1 LAQATTYSRC
11 KCTYVASRFVLLLSA
26 MDAIKHAS
34 GPSKMPFQKYQEFL
48 NWYNIPFDDKWKQRS
63 WPSKRIMQAP
73 RWCSVDLRDGNQALI
88 NPMNHEKKLRF
99 FLHLVSMGYKEI
111 EIGFPAASQTDFDF
125 SRYIIDNKLIPDD
138 VEIQVLC
145 QCRESL
151 LKKTIEAVAGA
162 KNVILHIYNSTSE
175 LQRRVVFEKPRAG
188 IKAIATEGA
197 TIVKKMADETLVPTG
212 TNVRYEY
219 SPESFTGTELDFALE
234 VCEAV
239 MQILAPKPEDKLIIN
254 LPSTVEMS
262 TPNVYADQI
271 EWMCAHFENRE
282 KVILSLHPHNDR
294 GCGVACAELGIMAGA
309 DRVEGCLFGN
319 GERTGNVCLVTLAMN
334 LFSQGMD
341 PEIDLRDIQASIDV
355 AEYCNEL
362 KVPERF
368 PWSGSLVY
376 TAFSGSHQDAIKKGM
391 AKMALAGED
400 AKWEVPYLPIDP
412 VHIGRSYEAVV
423 RVNAQSGKGGIAY
436 LLEQNYG
443 IILPKE
449 VQMEF
454 SPVIQ
459 AITDKTS
466 AEIKPEKIMEAFTNH
481 YLKQANGYEL
491 KSFEVS
497 SKLAAM
503 MELESRGVTDVP
515 PNLQSELVSICK
527 PLTERADC
535 YQAFLQNFVDLKG
548 PVGLVEYTTAGVS
561 EVTFN
566 GTLSLEGGKR
576 KTVSGKGNG
585 PIDAYMNALNELYE
599 GALKLQNYAQHDMQR
614 GSEAEAICYISVS
627 LLQGPPKFGC
637 GINPNTTMASL
648 QALTVAVNRAL
659 MSKGE
664 APEALEPLEKLC
676 TIKAA
681 VQHQGV
687 TKEILGSGT
696 GPVAAFVSGMK
707 TYFDEAKDLQLLN
720 YSQTARGVATTAHN
734 SEAVCCICCSLSPG
748 AKNRCFGV
756 GLDVNTNTASAKALL
771 SSLTLLTSK

>member
-1 LAQATTYSRC
+1 MA
-11 KCTYVASRFVLLLSA
+11 
-26 MDAIKHAS
+26 AIKNAN
-34 GPSKMPFQKYQEFL
+34 GPSLMPFQKYQEFL
-48 NWYNIPFDDKWKQRS
+48 SWYDIPFDDKWKQRS
-63 WPSKRIMQAP
+63 WPSKRIKQAP
-73 RWCSVDLRDGNQALI
+73 RWCTVDLRDGNQALI

-99 FLHLVSMGYKEI
+99 FLHLVSMGFKEI

-138 VEIQVLC
+138 VAIQVLC

-151 LKKTIEAVAGA
+151 LKKTIEAVVGA

-188 IKAIATEGA
+188 IKAIAVEGA
-197 TIVKKMADETLVPTG
+197 AIVKKMADETLVPTG

-239 MQILAPKPEDKLIIN
+239 MAILAPKPEDKIIIN
-254 LPSTVEMS
+254 LPATVEMS
-262 TPNVYADQI
+262 PPNVYADQI
-271 EWMCAHFENRE
+271 EWMCAHFENRD

-294 GCGVACAELGIMAGA
+294 GCGVACAELGMMAGA

-319 GERTGNVCLVTLAMN
+319 GERTGNVCLVTLGMN
-334 LFSQGMD
+334 LFSQGID
-341 PEIDLRDIQASIDV
+341 PEMDLRDMQASINV

-391 AKMALAGED
+391 SKMALAPED

-412 VHIGRSYEAVV
+412 KHIGRSYAAVV
-423 RVNAQSGKGGIAY
+423 RVNSQSGKGGTAY
-436 LLEQNYG
+436 ILEQDYG

-459 AITDKTS
+459 AIADKTGV
-466 AEIKPEKIMEAFTNH
+466 EIQPSMILEAFTNH

-491 KSFEVS
+491 QSFEIS
-497 SKLAAM
+497 SKLASM
-503 MELESRGVTDVP
+503 MELESRGITDVP
-515 PNLQSELVSICK
+515 ASLQSELVNICK
-527 PLTERADC
+527 PLKERADC
-535 YQAFLQNFVDLKG
+535 YQAFRQHFVDFKG
-548 PVGLVEYTTAGVS
+548 PVELVDYTTSGTS
-561 EVTFN
+561 EVKFD
-566 GTLSLEGGKR
+566 GTLALEGGKR

-585 PIDAYMNALNELYE
+585 PIDAYVHALNELYQ
-599 GALKLQNYAQHDMQR
+599 GSLKLQSYAQHDLQHC
-614 GSEAEAICYISVS
+614 SEAEAICYISVS
-627 LLQGPPKFGC
+627 HSEGPPKFGC
-637 GINPNTTMASL
+637 GINSNTTIASM
-648 QALTVAVNRAL
+648 QAVTVAVNRAL
-659 MSKGE
+659 LSQGQT
-664 APEALEPLEKLC
+664 PEQLEPVEKLC
-676 TIKAA
+676 TIKAT

-687 TKEILGSGT
+687 TKDIVGSGT
-696 GPVAAFVSGMK
+696 GPVAAFVSGMQ
-707 TYFDEAKDLQLLN
+707 TFFDEAKDLQLLN

-748 AKNRCFGV
+748 SKDRCFGV

>member
-1 LAQATTYSRC
+1 
-11 KCTYVASRFVLLLSA
+11 
-26 MDAIKHAS
+26 MDAIKHAN
-34 GPSKMPFQKYQEFL
+34 GPSLMPFQKYQEFL
-48 NWYNIPFDDKWKQRS
+48 NWYDIPFDDKWKQRS
-63 WPSKRIMQAP
+63 WPSKCIKQAP

-99 FLHLVSMGYKEI
+99 FLHLVKMGFKEI

-151 LKKTIEAVAGA
+151 LKKTVEAVAGA

-175 LQRRVVFEKPRAG
+175 LQRRVVFEKSRAG
-188 IKAIATEGA
+188 IKAIAAEGA
-197 TIVKKMADETLVPTG
+197 TIVKKMADEILVPNG

-234 VCEAV
+234 ICEAV
-239 MQILAPKPEDKLIIN
+239 LTILTPKPEDKLIIN

-271 EWMCAHFENRE
+271 EWMCAHFENRD

-294 GCGVACAELGIMAGA
+294 GCGVACAELGMMAGA

-341 PEIDLRDIQASIDV
+341 PEIDLRDIQASINV
-355 AEYCNEL
+355 AEFCNEL

-376 TAFSGSHQDAIKKGM
+376 TAFSGSHQDAIKKGI

-412 VHIGRSYEAVV
+412 KHIGRSYAAIV
-423 RVNAQSGKGGIAY
+423 RVNSQSGKGGTAY
-436 LLEQNYG
+436 ILEQDYG

-454 SPVIQ
+454 APVIQ
-459 AITDKTS
+459 DIADKTGV
-466 AEIKPEKIMEAFTNH
+466 EIKPSMILEAFTNH

-491 KSFEVS
+491 QSFEVS

-503 MELESRGVTDVP
+503 MELESRGITGMP
-515 PNLQSELVSICK
+515 ANLQSELVSICK
-527 PLTERADC
+527 PLKDRAGC
-535 YQAFLQNFVDLKG
+535 YQALRQTLVDVKG
-548 PVGLVEYTTAGVS
+548 PVEMVEYTLAGVS

-566 GTLSLEGGKR
+566 GTLSLEGGTR
-576 KTVSGKGNG
+576 KTVTGKGNG
-585 PIDAYMNALNELYE
+585 PIDAYVHALNELYQ
-599 GALKLQNYAQHDMQR
+599 GALKLQSYAQHDLQHC
-614 GSEAEAICYISVS
+614 SEAEALCYISVS
-627 LLQGPPKFGC
+627 YSQGLPKFGC
-637 GINPNTTMASL
+637 GINSNTTMASM
-648 QALTVAVNRAL
+648 QALTVAVNRTL
-659 MSKGE
+659 LSQGE
-664 APEALEPLEKLC
+664 APEPLEQLETLC
-676 TIKAA
+676 TIKAT

-687 TKEILGSGT
+687 TKNIIGSGT
-696 GPVAAFVSGMK
+696 GPVAAFVSGMR
-707 TYFDEAKDLQLLN
+707 TFFDEAKNLQLLN
-720 YSQTARGVATTAHN
+720 YSQIARAVATTAHN
-734 SEAVCCICCSLSPG
+734 SEAVCCICCSLGSG
-748 AKNRCFGV
+748 SKVRCFGV

>member
-1 LAQATTYSRC
+1 
-11 KCTYVASRFVLLLSA
+11 
-26 MDAIKHAS
+26 MEGIKHAN
-34 GPSKMPFQKYQEFL
+34 GPSKMAFNKYQEFL
-48 NWYNIPFDDKWKQRS
+48 NWYDIPFDDKWKQRS
-63 WPSKRIMQAP
+63 WPSKRIKQAP
-73 RWCSVDLRDGNQALI
+73 RWCTVDLRDGNQALI
-88 NPMNHEKKLRF
+88 NPMNHDKKLRF
-99 FLHLVSMGYKEI
+99 FLHLVEMGFKEI
-111 EIGFPAASQTDFDF
+111 EIGFPAASQIDFDF
-125 SRYIIDNKLIPDD
+125 SRYIIDNNLIPDD

-188 IKAIATEGA
+188 IKAIAVEA
-197 TIVKKMADETLVPTG
+197 AQIVKKMADESLVPNG
-212 TNVRYEY
+212 TKVRYEY

-234 VCEAV
+234 ICEAV
-239 MQILAPKPEDKLIIN
+239 LAVLAPKPEDKLIIN

-271 EWMCAHFENRE
+271 EWMSTHFENRD
-282 KVILSLHPHNDR
+282 KIILSLHPHNDR
-294 GCGVACAELGIMAGA
+294 GCGVAAAELGILAGA

-319 GERTGNVCLVTLAMN
+319 GERTGNVCLVTLGMN
-334 LFSQGMD
+334 LFSQGID
-341 PEIDLRDIQASIDV
+341 PEMDLRDIQASINV

-412 VHIGRSYEAVV
+412 KHIGRDYEAVV

-466 AEIKPEKIMEAFTNH
+466 AEIKPAMIMEAFTNH
-481 YLKQANGYEL
+481 YLTQANGYEL
-491 KSFEVS
+491 KNFEVS
-497 SKLAAM
+497 SKLAAVL
-503 MELESRGVTDVP
+503 ELETRGITEVP
-515 PNLQSELVSICK
+515 ACLQSELVSICK
-527 PLTERADC
+527 PLKERADC
-535 YQAFLQNFVDLKG
+535 YTAFRQNFVDFKG
-548 PVGLVEYTTAGVS
+548 PVELVEYTTTGVS

-566 GTLSLEGGKR
+566 GTLSIEGGER

-585 PIDAYMNALNELYE
+585 PIDAYMHALNELYKD
-599 GALKLQNYAQHDMQR
+599 ALKLQSYAQHDLQHC
-614 GSEAEAICYISVS
+614 SEADAVCYISVS
-627 LLQGPPKFGC
+627 YSEGAPKFGC
-637 GINPNTTMASL
+637 GINSNTTVASL

-659 MSKGE
+659 QAKGE
-664 APEALEPLEKLC
+664 TSPALEPLEKLC
-676 TIKAA
+676 TIKAT
-681 VQHQGV
+681 VEHKGV
-687 TKEILGSGT
+687 AKDITGSGT
-696 GPVAAFVSGMK
+696 GPVAAFVGGMK
-707 TYFDEAKDLQLLN
+707 TFFDEAKDLQLLN

-734 SEAVCCICCSLSPG
+734 SEAVCCICCSLS
-748 AKNRCFGV
+748 AESKDRRFGV